1 MDETPQP
8 LPKLDL
14 QGILLEQQEE
24 KTELDKVLELLL
36 DPNNIRH
43 NTELTQKEITAFS
56 VLATISQN
64 HPELPALKT
73 FLAENLILRV
83 SKKRKGRQEWVKITA
98 RALSA
103 QDQFGIQGQD
113 QARRGG
119 IGRFFRGNRR

>member
-1 MDETPQP
+1 MSDTDIPAP

-83 SKKRKGRQEWVKITA
+83 SKKRKGRAEWVKITA
-98 RALSA
+98 RALQA
-103 QDQFGIQGQD
+103 QDQIEQGQS
-113 QARRGG
+113 RSGF
-119 IGRFFRGNRR
+119 GRFFRGNRK